1 MKISLDD
8 EEIVP
13 EIYSLHLSELASLIY
28 FLNDYTDKLKEAK
41 CAKEEIKEVERIKE
55 KLNDM
60 WKLHVRIEWNIRRDF
75 YVNYINTLF
84 EICN

>member
-8 EEIVP
+8 EEIAP
-13 EIYSLHLSELASLIY
+13 EIYSLHLSELVSLIY
-28 FLNDYTDKLKEAK
+28 FLNDYIDKLKEAE

-60 WKLHVRIEWNIRRDF
+60 WKLHIRIE
-75 YVNYINTLF
+75 
-84 EICN
+84 

>member
-1 MKISLDD
+1 MKITIDD

-13 EIYSLHLSELASLIY
+13 EIHSLYLSELVSLIY
-28 FLNDYTDKLKEAK
+28 FLNDYIDRLKEAE

-60 WKLHVRIEWNIRRDF
+60 WKLHVRIE
-75 YVNYINTLF
+75 
-84 EICN
+84 

>member
-8 EEIVP
+8 EEIAP
-13 EIYSLHLSELASLIY
+13 EIHSLYLSELVSLIY
-28 FLNDYTDKLKEAK
+28 FLNDYIDRLKEAE

-60 WKLHVRIEWNIRRDF
+60 WKLHIRIE
-75 YVNYINTLF
+75 
-84 EICN
+84 

>member
-13 EIYSLHLSELASLIY
+13 EIYSLHLSELATLIY
-28 FLNDYTDKLKEAK
+28 FLNDYIDRLKEAECTK
-41 CAKEEIKEVERIKE
+41 DEIKEVERIKE

-60 WKLHVRIEWNIRRDF
+60 WKLHIRIE
-75 YVNYINTLF
+75 
-84 EICN
+84 

>member
-13 EIYSLHLSELASLIY
+13 EIHSLYLSELVSLIY
-28 FLNDYTDKLKEAK
+28 FLNDYIDKLKEAE

-60 WKLHVRIEWNIRRDF
+60 LKLHVRIE
-75 YVNYINTLF
+75 
-84 EICN
+84 

>member
-1 MKISLDD
+1 MKISLND

-13 EIYSLHLSELASLIY
+13 EIHSLHLLELASLIY
-28 FLNDYTDKLKEAK
+28 FLNDYIDKLKEAE

-60 WKLHVRIEWNIRRDF
+60 WKLHIRIE
-75 YVNYINTLF
+75 
-84 EICN
+84 

>member
-8 EEIVP
+8 EEIAP
-13 EIYSLHLSELASLIY
+13 EIYSLHLSELVSLIY
-28 FLNDYTDKLKEAK
+28 FLNDYIDKLKEAE

-60 WKLHVRIEWNIRRDF
+60 WKLHVRVE
-75 YVNYINTLF
+75 
-84 EICN
+84 

>member
-1 MKISLDD
+1 MKISLND

-13 EIYSLHLSELASLIY
+13 EIHSLYLSELVSLIY
-28 FLNDYTDKLKEAK
+28 FLNDYIDRLKEAE

-60 WKLHVRIEWNIRRDF
+60 WKLHIRIE
-75 YVNYINTLF
+75 
-84 EICN
+84 

>member
-8 EEIVP
+8 EEITP

-28 FLNDYTDKLKEAK
+28 FLNDYIDRLKEAE

-60 WKLHVRIEWNIRRDF
+60 WKLHVRIE
-75 YVNYINTLF
+75 
-84 EICN
+84 

>member
-13 EIYSLHLSELASLIY
+13 EIHSLYLSELVSLIY
-28 FLNDYTDKLKEAK
+28 FLNDYIDRLKETECTK
-41 CAKEEIKEVERIKE
+41 DEIKEVERIKD

-60 WKLHVRIEWNIRRDF
+60 WKLHVRIE
-75 YVNYINTLF
+75 
-84 EICN
+84 

>member
-13 EIYSLHLSELASLIY
+13 EIYSLYLSELASLIY
-28 FLNDYTDKLKEAK
+28 FLNDYIDKLKEGECTK
-41 CAKEEIKEVERIKE
+41 DEIKEVERIKE

-60 WKLHVRIEWNIRRDF
+60 WKLHVRIE
-75 YVNYINTLF
+75 
-84 EICN
+84 

>member
-13 EIYSLHLSELASLIY
+13 EIHSLYLSELVSLIY
-28 FLNDYTDKLKEAK
+28 FLNDYIDKLKETECTK
-41 CAKEEIKEVERIKE
+41 DEIKEVERIKE

-60 WKLHVRIEWNIRRDF
+60 WKLHVRIE
-75 YVNYINTLF
+75 
-84 EICN
+84 

>member
-8 EEIVP
+8 EEIAP

-28 FLNDYTDKLKEAK
+28 FLNDYIDKLKEAE

-60 WKLHVRIEWNIRRDF
+60 LKLHVRIK
-75 YVNYINTLF
+75 
-84 EICN
+84 

>member
-8 EEIVP
+8 EEIAP

-28 FLNDYTDKLKEAK
+28 FLNDYIDKLKEAE

-60 WKLHVRIEWNIRRDF
+60 WKLHVRIE
-75 YVNYINTLF
+75 
-84 EICN
+84 

>member
-13 EIYSLHLSELASLIY
+13 EIYSLYLSELASLIY
-28 FLNDYTDKLKEAK
+28 FLNDYIDRLKEAE

-60 WKLHVRIEWNIRRDF
+60 WKLHVRIE
-75 YVNYINTLF
+75 
-84 EICN
+84 

>member
-13 EIYSLHLSELASLIY
+13 EIYSLYLSELATLIY
-28 FLNDYTDKLKEAK
+28 FLNDYIDRLKEAECTK
-41 CAKEEIKEVERIKE
+41 DEIKEVERIKE

-60 WKLHVRIEWNIRRDF
+60 WKLHVRIE
-75 YVNYINTLF
+75 
-84 EICN
+84 

>member
-13 EIYSLHLSELASLIY
+13 EIHSLHLSELVSLIY
-28 FLNDYTDKLKEAK
+28 FLNDYIDRLKEAECTK
-41 CAKEEIKEVERIKE
+41 DEIKEVERIKD

-60 WKLHVRIEWNIRRDF
+60 WKLHIRIE
-75 YVNYINTLF
+75 
-84 EICN
+84 

>member
-1 MKISLDD
+1 MKISINE
-8 EEIVP
+8 EEIAP

-28 FLNDYTDKLKEAK
+28 FLNDYIDKLKETE

-60 WKLHVRIEWNIRRDF
+60 WKLHVRIK
-75 YVNYINTLF
+75 
-84 EICN
+84 

>member
-1 MKISLDD
+1 MKITIDD

-28 FLNDYTDKLKEAK
+28 FLNDYIDRLKEAK
-41 CAKEEIKEVERIKE
+41 CAKEEIKEVERIKD

-60 WKLHVRIEWNIRRDF
+60 WKLHVRIE
-75 YVNYINTLF
+75 
-84 EICN
+84 

>member
-13 EIYSLHLSELASLIY
+13 EIHSLYLSELVSLIY
-28 FLNDYTDKLKEAK
+28 FLNDYIDKLKEAE

-60 WKLHVRIEWNIRRDF
+60 WKLHIRIE
-75 YVNYINTLF
+75 
-84 EICN
+84 

>member
-1 MKISLDD
+1 MKISLND

-28 FLNDYTDKLKEAK
+28 FLNNYIDRLKEAE

-60 WKLHVRIEWNIRRDF
+60 WKLHVRIE
-75 YVNYINTLF
+75 
-84 EICN
+84 